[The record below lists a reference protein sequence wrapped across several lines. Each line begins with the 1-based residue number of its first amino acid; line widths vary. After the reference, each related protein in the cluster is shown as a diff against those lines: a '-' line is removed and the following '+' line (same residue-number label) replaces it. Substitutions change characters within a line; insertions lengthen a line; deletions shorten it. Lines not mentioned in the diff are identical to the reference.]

1 MKKGQMEVVGL
12 VIIVILITL
21 GLLFLAQFA
30 LKDKP
35 EKKIFTR
42 KGLAYS
48 TISAVMRTT
57 VPAGTC
63 MNEAGQ
69 PVGDPLSLGKDILE
83 ACTQVQL
90 AGGRYQCQGQN
101 SCEFFRETTNQLLQ
115 GTLGAWNK
123 RYDFSAVV
131 LFGEAEPQPLF
142 ENPIE
147 NKGGCEQAREID
159 AAEQPI
165 PLTGGGL
172 VRATLRLCD

>member
-1 MKKGQMEVVGL
+1 MKRWQMEVVGL

-48 TISAVMRTT
+48 TLSAMMRTT

-63 MNEAGQ
+63 VDGNRQ
-69 PVGDPLSLGKDILE
+69 PILNSLSLGKDILE
-83 ACTQVQL
+83 DCTLVVIETPSK
-90 AGGRYQCQGQN
+90 YTCDEIN
-101 SCEFFRETTNQLLQ
+101 SCEYFRKTTEQLLH
-115 GTLGAWNK
+115 GTLGTWNK
-123 RYDFSAVV
+123 RYDFSAKMLLGGAGPLS
-131 LFGEAEPQPLF
+131 LFD
-142 ENPIE
+142 PIE
-147 NKGGCEQAREID
+147 NKGGCEHAKEID

-172 VRATLRLCD
+172 VQARLRLCD

>member
-63 MNEAGQ
+63 MGEDGQ
-69 PVGDPLSLGKDILE
+69 PLFNPLSLGKDILE
-83 ACTQVQL
+83 DCTL
-90 AGGRYQCQGQN
+90 EKIGNSPRYTCDGKT
-101 SCEFFRETTNQLLQ
+101 SCPYFNDTVNQLLQ
-115 GTLGAWNK
+115 GTLGTWNK
-123 RYDFSAVV
+123 RYDFSAVM
-131 LFGEAEPQPLF
+131 LLGGAEPQSLF
-142 ENPIE
+142 DPIT
-147 NKGGCEQAREID
+147 NKNGCENAREID

-172 VRATLRLCD
+172 VQAKLRLCD